1 MKKYKLAIIIILAL
15 FILEFAFKLIYI
27 KDGTINEGTYQV
39 VDFEQYPDASIT
51 ITKDTI
57 HFHNID
63 LNKIYQAKQMEQYKK
78 THEINPELSYSEKEI
93 DDYSNLNE
101 NFVNNAF
108 PIPYEQAEDFK
119 SGTFTYTYYLYPG
132 NSIFGWLSYM
142 ILYIKRLK

>member
-1 MKKYKLAIIIILAL
+1 MAIIIILAL
-15 FILEFAFKLIYI
+15 FILGFAFKLIYI

-39 VDFEQYPDASIT
+39 ASIT

-57 HFHNID
+57 QFHNID

-78 THEINPELSYSEKEI
+78 THEISPELSYSEKEI

>member
-1 MKKYKLAIIIILAL
+1 MKKYKLAIIIILAI
-15 FILEFAFKLIYI
+15 FILGFAFKLIYI

-39 VDFEQYPDASIT
+39 ASIT

-57 HFHNID
+57 QFHNID

-78 THEINPELSYSEKEI
+78 THEISPELSYSEKEI

>member
-15 FILEFAFKLIYI
+15 FILGFAFKLIYI

-39 VDFEQYPDASIT
+39 ASIT

-57 HFHNID
+57 QFHNID

-78 THEINPELSYSEKEI
+78 THEISPELSYSEKEI

-108 PIPYEQAEDFK
+108 PIPYEQAEDLK

>member
-15 FILEFAFKLIYI
+15 FILGFAFKLIYI

-39 VDFEQYPDASIT
+39 ASIT

-57 HFHNID
+57 QFHNID

-78 THEINPELSYSEKEI
+78 THEISPELSYSEKEI
-93 DDYSNLNE
+93 DNYSNLNE